1 MLKRHIMDALKEW
14 NQRKNRKS
22 LIISGARQVGKTYI
36 VRAFANECYGSLIEL
51 NFLEQPELK
60 EIFAG
65 NLDTDTLLLNISV
78 YRQTNKII
86 PGKTLIFLDEI
97 QECPQAVASLKFWTM
112 DGRYD
117 VIASGS
123 ALSISY
129 NNPSSYPVGYV
140 DYFDMYALNFKE
152 YLWAND
158 IDERVIDALHECF
171 LEKRP
176 VPSAIHGRMMTLLQ
190 QYMVTGGMPE
200 VVNALL
206 LEKNISEADKVQR
219 TIYRD
224 YIADIAHMA
233 PAAVKIKAEK
243 CYRSIPLHLSGENH
257 KFKYSTVAS
266 KGTAS
271 RFETSLDW
279 IKGAFMVKEICN
291 LKSIDYPPE
300 LYKDESNFRLYPT
313 DIGMLIAACDP
324 SIKKALLEEK
334 QLEERSTN
342 IVLGTAKGGLYEA
355 LAADFLI
362 KNGHDQIYFY
372 KNPKSTL
379 EIEFF
384 IMNDDGLIP
393 IEIKAGKKKANSLH
407 RILENDLIPY
417 GYKMSSQNVGVVGK
431 KITLPMYML
440 MFL

>member
-1 MLKRHIMDALKEW
+1 MLNRHIMDDLKKW
-14 NQRKNRKS
+14 NKRENRKS

-36 VRAFANECYGSLIEL
+36 VRAFADECYESLIEL

-78 YRQTNKII
+78 YRPAEKMK

-97 QECPQAVASLKFWTM
+97 QECPQAVASLKFWTI

-140 DYFDMYALNFKE
+140 DYIDMYALNFRE
-152 YLWAND
+152 YLWANG
-158 IDERVIDALHECF
+158 IDEQLINAVYECF

-176 VPSAIHGRMMTLLQ
+176 VPSAIHGRMMTMLR

-200 VVNALL
+200 VVNTLL
-206 LEKNISEADKVQR
+206 LDKNLSEADKVQR

-233 PAAVKIKAEK
+233 PAQVKIKAEK

-257 KFKYSTVAS
+257 KFKYSTVES

-279 IKGAFMVKEICN
+279 IKGAHMVKEVCN
-291 LKSIDYPPE
+291 LKTIDYPPD

-313 DIGMLIAACDP
+313 DIGMLMAACDP
-324 SIKKALLEEK
+324 SIKKALLQEKTMEEK
-334 QLEERSTN
+334 STN

-362 KNGHDQIYFY
+362 KNGHEQIYFY

-384 IMNDDGLIP
+384 IVNDDGLIP
-393 IEIKAGKKKANSLH
+393 VEIKAGKKKANSLQH
-407 RILENDLIPY
+407 VLEDERIPY

-431 KITLPMYML
+431 RITIPMYML